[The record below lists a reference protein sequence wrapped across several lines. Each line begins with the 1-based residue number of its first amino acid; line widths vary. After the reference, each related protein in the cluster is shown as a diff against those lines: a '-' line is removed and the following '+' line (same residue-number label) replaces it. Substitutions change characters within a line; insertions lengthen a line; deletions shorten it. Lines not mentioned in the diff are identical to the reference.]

1 MSPVYRHGR
10 EDEQPLSF
18 IGDVF
23 TVKARS
29 ADTGGAYS
37 LTDMTVSPH
46 AAGPP
51 AHHHP
56 DCEEAFY
63 VVSGELAFRIDDA
76 ETSAPAGT
84 FLVVPR
90 GAQHCYTNPNDQ
102 PAQVLVLISPPGF
115 EQHFLDMGEPM
126 GEG

>member
-1 MSPVYRHGR
+1 MPNVYRHGR
-10 EDEQPLSF
+10 EDERPFRF

-29 ADTGGAYS
+29 SDTGGAYS
-37 LTDMTVSPH
+37 LTHMIVSPH

-51 AHHHP
+51 THHHS

-63 VVSGELAFRIDDA
+63 VLSGELDFRVDDA
-76 ETSAPAGT
+76 EISAPAGT

-90 GAQHCYTNPNDQ
+90 GAHHTYSNPSDR

-115 EQHFLDMGEPM
+115 EQHFLDMGEPI
-126 GEG
+126 EAR